1 MERNPSER
9 MLIFINQKKQAD
21 LLVSVITLVGKKPA
35 TSIHGNQLQRE
46 REQALGDFKR
56 GDRPILVAK
65 AVAARS
71 LDIPNIEHVVNYDM
85 PTDVDEY
92 VHRVGHTGRVGNI
105 GFATSFFDPQ
115 QDSGIMVPL
124 CSILKQSG
132 VELPPFLT
140 QGGYGDYGAA
150 GADEEW

>member
-1 MERNPSER
+1 M
-9 MLIFINQKKQAD
+9 
-21 LLVSVITLVGKKPA
+21 VSFITLVGKKPA

-56 GDRPILVAK
+56 GDRPILVAT

-105 GFATSFFDPQ
+105 GLATSFFEPQ

>member
-1 MERNPSER
+1 

-21 LLVSVITLVGKKPA
+21 FLVSFITLVGKKPA

-56 GDRPILVAK
+56 GDRPILVAT

-132 VELPPFLT
+132 VELPHFLT

>member
-1 MERNPSER
+1 
-9 MLIFINQKKQAD
+9 MLIFVNQKEQAD
-21 LLVSVITLVGKKPA
+21 FLMSFITLVGKKPA
-35 TSIHGNQLQRE
+35 TSFHGDRLQRE
-46 REQALGDFKR
+46 REQALQDFKR
-56 GDRPILVAK
+56 GDRPILVAT
-65 AVAARS
+65 AVAARG
-71 LDIPNIEHVVNYDM
+71 LDIPNVGHVNYVM

-92 VHRVGHTGRVGNI
+92 VHRIGRTGRVGNI

-140 QGGYGDYGAA
+140 QGGYRDYGAA
-150 GADEEW
+150 GG